1 MVTFN
6 HVALYVRDLEAM
18 RAFYETHF
26 GGVANRQYHNPVTGL
41 RTYFLSFPGSDARL
55 ELMSRPGFEESVP
68 AERAG
73 WAHVSFTAGSRE
85 AVDALTEQLRAA
97 GCVVMSGPRVTGDGY
112 YEAGITDPEGNL
124 LEIVA

>member
-6 HVALYVRDLEAM
+6 HVAPYVRDLEAM

-73 WAHVSFTAGSRE
+73 WDARFLHGGLARGSGRPHRRCG
-85 AVDALTEQLRAA
+85 QRAA
-97 GCVVMSGPRVTGDGY
+97 W
-112 YEAGITDPEGNL
+112 
-124 LEIVA
+124 